1 MTNRQKG
8 IICIILSAFSF
19 GLMNVFVKMAGPIPS
34 PEKSLFRNLIALVVA
49 GIVLARSHA
58 GLKVEK
64 KAWPDLFWRSAFGT
78 MGLLCNYYAVDNL
91 LLADASAI
99 QKLVP
104 FIAVLA
110 SWVLLREKPKRVQ
123 LLLVVLAFA
132 CSLLVIKPSFSNAN
146 FGASLIAALGALG
159 AGVAY
164 VFVRKLSIAGVD
176 KSKIIFYFS
185 LFSTLVFLPMT
196 AFNFVMPSAAQLGCL
211 LMAGV
216 MASCGQYSVTYAYS
230 FAPAAQ
236 ISVFDYTQILFS
248 AIFGFVFF
256 GQVADWLSWLGYAL
270 LIGIAIVNYWIG
282 SRKASSSPASTK

>member
-1 MTNRQKG
+1 MFILTNRQKG
-8 IICIILSAFSF
+8 ILCIILSAFSF
-19 GLMNVFVKMAGPIPS
+19 GLMNVFVRMAGDIPS
-34 PEKSLFRNLIALVVA
+34 PEKSLFRNLIALLVA
-49 GIVLARSHA
+49 GFVLARSHA

-78 MGLLCNYYAVDNL
+78 LGLLCNYYAVDHL

-104 FIAVLA
+104 FIAILA
-110 SWVLLREKPKRVQ
+110 SWILLKEKPRRIQ
-123 LLLVVLAFA
+123 LLFVVLAFA
-132 CSLLVIKPSFSNAN
+132 CSLLIIKPSFAN
-146 FGASLIAALGALG
+146 QDLGASLVAALGALG

-164 VFVRKLSIAGVD
+164 VFVRKLSLQGVD

-196 AFNFVMPSAAQLGCL
+196 ALNFVAPTGKQLACL

-230 FAPAAQ
+230 FAPASQ

-248 AIFGFVFF
+248 AVFGFFFF
-256 GQVADWLSWLGYAL
+256 GQVADPLSWLGYL
-270 LIGIAIVNYWIG
+270 LIISIAVLNYFFG
-282 SRKASSSPASTK
+282 TKKPKKA